1 MARIEIVSEM
11 LDGGIHVVK
20 TSGKLDVFS
29 YLELKQFLE
38 TLGTATPDLKVVVD
52 LSATEYIASSGW
64 SVLLSRRKGLKLS
77 GGNLSIC
84 GLSDETKRVYD
95 SMRISTILPSAATV
109 HEAVRLLVDEQPA

>member
-1 MARIEIVSEM
+1 MARIEIVLEK

-77 GGNLSIC
+77 GGDLSIC
-84 GLSDETKRVYD
+84 GLSDETRRVYD
-95 SMRISTILPSAATV
+95 SMRIQTILPSANSVKEAALLLASG
-109 HEAVRLLVDEQPA
+109 EAV